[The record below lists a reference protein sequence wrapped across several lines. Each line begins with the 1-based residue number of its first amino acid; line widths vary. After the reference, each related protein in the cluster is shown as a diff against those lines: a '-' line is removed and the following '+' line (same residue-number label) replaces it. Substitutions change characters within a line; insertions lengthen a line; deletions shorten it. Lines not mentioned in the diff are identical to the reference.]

1 VGSNPT
7 STASTHTEGRAVL
20 SWARRRPRMR
30 RGAGCMYNQS
40 CEENEVLEP
49 QGTAFFL
56 VLMVV
61 FGGLVVWLVIAKQV
75 VFRVLAACLAFV
87 PAMLFGVAAV
97 NKYYDYY
104 QTWGS
109 VAADF
114 TNQGVAALPKVPQLG
129 NSSRKAIDLVLGLS
143 PNLRAAAAQTGIV
156 FQTKISAPRLKIT
169 RVVYIYLPPQ
179 YFQSKYAHYRFPVIE
194 LLHGSPGNPQQWID
208 AMNVVPTMEDLL
220 ASHQAQPAVLVMPD
234 NDGNVKY
241 SLQCLNGIGLPQEAT
256 YLAVDVPNYIAAH
269 LQVQPPGR
277 AWGVAGLSEGGF
289 CAANLAL
296 QYPSRYGYAGSMSG
310 YFRPFADQVPKNG
323 RPGAP
328 IIYRSPFPGHPA
340 LLQRNTP
347 QSYINHI
354 SPSIEL
360 PQFWLSVGRLDS
372 QYVAAAES
380 FRQELQLR
388 QAVVPLV
395 IIPGKHDATAWR
407 AALSPMLSWMTP
419 QLDHQAKLA
428 NAALGASE
436 RAKAKANAQKEAR
449 SHITPP
455 GGVPGTIKNPA
466 KK

>member
-1 VGSNPT
+1 
-7 STASTHTEGRAVL
+7 
-20 SWARRRPRMR
+20 
-30 RGAGCMYNQS
+30 
-40 CEENEVLEP
+40 
-49 QGTAFFL
+49 
-56 VLMVV
+56 MVV
-61 FGGLVVWLVIAKQV
+61 FGGLVVWLVIAKQI

-114 TNQGVAALPKVPQLG
+114 SNQGVAPLPKVGELG
-129 NSSRKAIDLVLGLS
+129 NSSGKAIDLVLGLS
-143 PNLRAAAAQTGIV
+143 PNLRAGVAQTGIV
-156 FQTKISAPRLKIT
+156 FQTKISAPKLKIS

-208 AMNVVPTMEDLL
+208 QMNVVPTMEEVL

-234 NDGNVKY
+234 NDGNLKY

-256 YLAVDVPNYIAAH
+256 YLAVDVPNFIAAH

-296 QYPSRYGYAGSMSG
+296 LYPSRYGYAGSMSG
-310 YFRPFADQVPKNG
+310 YFKPFADRVPKNG

-328 IIYRSPFPGHPA
+328 IITRNPFPGHRA
-340 LLQRNTP
+340 LLERNTP
-347 QSYINHI
+347 QIYINRI
-354 SPSIEL
+354 LPNTQL
-360 PQFWLSVGRLDS
+360 PQFWLAGGRGDP
-372 QYVAAAES
+372 QDVAAAES
-380 FRQELQLR
+380 FQQELQLR
-388 QAVVPLV
+388 QAQVPLY
-395 IIPGKHDATAWR
+395 IAPNGAHTATVWR
-407 AALSPMLSWMTP
+407 AALGPMLTWMTP

-428 NAALGASE
+428 DAALAASE
-436 RAKAKANAQKEAR
+436 GAQARAKAQKGAR
-449 SHITPP
+449 SHGTPL
-455 GGVPGTIKNPA
+455 GGVPGTVKNPA

>member
-1 VGSNPT
+1 
-7 STASTHTEGRAVL
+7 
-20 SWARRRPRMR
+20 
-30 RGAGCMYNQS
+30 
-40 CEENEVLEP
+40 VLEP

-56 VLMVV
+56 MLMVV

-104 QTWGS
+104 QNWGS

-114 TNQGVAALPKVPQLG
+114 SNQGVATLPKVGQLG
-129 NSSRKAIDLVLGLS
+129 NSSRKAIDVALGLS
-143 PNLRAAAAQTGIV
+143 PNSRAEAVQNGYD
-156 FQTKISAPRLKIT
+156 FQTKISAPKLKIS
-169 RVVYIYLPPQ
+169 RDVYIYLPPQ
-179 YFQSKYAHYRFPVIE
+179 YFQDKYAHYRFPVIE
-194 LLHGSPGNPQQWID
+194 LLHGSPGNPQQWINE
-208 AMNVVPTMEDLL
+208 MNVVPIMDELL

-234 NDGNVKY
+234 NDGSLKY

-310 YFRPFADQVPKNG
+310 YFKPSADQYPKND

-328 IIYRSPFPGHPA
+328 IIYRSPFPGHKA

-347 QSYINHI
+347 QIYINHI
-354 SPSIEL
+354 PPSTQL
-360 PQFWLSVGRLDS
+360 PQFWLAAGRLDS
-372 QYVAAAES
+372 KDVAAAES
-380 FRQELQLR
+380 FQQELQLH
-388 QAVVPLV
+388 QAQVPLV
-395 IIPGKHDATAWR
+395 IINGKHNATAWR
-407 AALSPMLSWMTP
+407 AALGPVLTWMTP

-428 NAALGASE
+428 DAALAASE
-436 RAKAKANAQKEAR
+436 RAQARAKAKKGGH
-449 SHITPP
+449 SHATPP
-455 GGVPGTIKNPA
+455 GGVPGTVKNPA